1 MPNINFNK
9 SIFYIISLSIFIYP
23 SYNNIFFDGL
33 ILNKFSEIFVI
44 FFILP
49 VIYLFKLKF
58 QKLEIFLIFL
68 LVLFKFFLIILTPN
82 TGIVLKQSLITDNN
96 KININHF
103 DSKINFKEESIIYKD
118 LNDYH
123 EYPFEWINYVNPY
136 NGQIGPNCHLVPC
149 FNLFQKID
157 NYEILLNIHS
167 YIYLKQDSKLGFILS
182 GSNSQNLTLIS
193 KNNKKYTLPTL
204 IDSELSKF
212 DNFPIL
218 KKGIYKLR
226 GEFILKNSKNLT
238 FKPKILINNKIYSAF
253 NKKIFFQDKI
263 ENIFFIKINEIISLL
278 FNIISIL
285 IFLCFLLK
293 FFKSISNNLPY
304 KKFKIFYLNQIFFII
319 LFFLIYYLI
328 NENVFINFLENNKSL
343 SQILSG
349 TFIVAIYIL
358 FICIILFF
366 KNKSIDFDLFDSD
379 LFFYNFFI
387 IVFTL
392 FFVLFFYFDEI
403 YKFKIHSQGDDWW
416 VFEYYA
422 YRIVILKEYLRAGED
437 IIYFRPLIRYIFAI
451 YHFLFG
457 QTFFIHR
464 LGDVWMIL
472 LSGLFFLKTI
482 KFYNF
487 NRLLSLFF
495 TLFLLCNYFGET
507 FKLLIGRGLSE
518 YYASFLLI
526 LLTYLILRNS
536 NNFSIRIIFYLSLIG
551 ILGIWLREDHLFV
564 TMALI
569 VLAIP
574 SFIQNDNFFGLFK
587 SFILKYK
594 FLVCSYLFFISV
606 GFFLIFFRN
615 YLVSGQ
621 FMASDIHYN
630 VDSINQK
637 SWLQI
642 YTILS
647 GSPFSHFPRTFFLI
661 NLIALLLSIYSL
673 FKFKVRIEIL
683 SFSIILISIIL
694 PYTFLNNWG
703 YYPRYSIH
711 LLPYS
716 FLLLILFFR
725 KKIEFF
731 YENYLK

>member
-1 MPNINFNK
+1 MLNINFNK
-9 SIFYIISLSIFIYP
+9 KVFYIISLVILIYP
-23 SYNNIFFDGL
+23 TYNNIFFDGL

-44 FFILP
+44 FFIIP

-58 QKLEIFLIFL
+58 KKLEIFLILL
-68 LVLFKFFLIILTPN
+68 LVLLKLFLIFLTPD
-82 TGIVLKQSLITDNN
+82 TGISLKQSLITENN
-96 KININHF
+96 KIDIKHF
-103 DSKINFKEESIIYKD
+103 DSKINFKEESTIYKD
-118 LNDYH
+118 LNDYD
-123 EYPFEWINYVNPY
+123 EFPFEWINYVNPD
-136 NGQIGPNCHLVPC
+136 NGQIGPTCHLVSC
-149 FNLFQKID
+149 SKLFQKID
-157 NYEILLNIHS
+157 NYEILINIHS
-167 YIYLKQDSKLGFILS
+167 YVYLKQDSKLGFVIK
-182 GSNSQNLTLIS
+182 GSKNKKLTLID
-193 KNNKKYTLPTL
+193 KNNKKYLLPTFV
-204 IDSELSKF
+204 DAELSKF

-218 KKGIYKLR
+218 KKGIYELH
-226 GEFILKNSKNLT
+226 GEFLFKNNTNLT
-238 FKPKILINNKIYSAF
+238 FKPKILINNKFFSAF

-263 ENIFFIKINEIISLL
+263 KNIFIININQIISLL

-293 FFKSISNNLPY
+293 FFISISKNLPY

-328 NENVFINFLENNKSL
+328 NENVFINFLNNNKSM
-343 SQILSG
+343 SQMFSG
-349 TFIVAIYIL
+349 TFIVALYIL

-366 KNKSIDFDLFDSD
+366 KNKSINFDLFDSD

-422 YRIVILKEYLRAGED
+422 YRILILKEYLIAGEP
-437 IIYFRPLIRYIFAI
+437 IFIFRPLIRYIFAI

-457 QTFFIHR
+457 QTYFIHR

-472 LSGLFFLKTI
+472 LSGLFFLKI
-482 KFYNF
+482 LKFYNF
-487 NRLLSLFF
+487 NRLLCLFF
-495 TLFLLCNYFGET
+495 TLFLVCNYFGET
-507 FKLLIGRGLSE
+507 FKLLIGRGLSA

-526 LLTYLILRNS
+526 LLTYLLLINI
-536 NNFSIRIIFYLSLIG
+536 NYFNIKKIFYLSCIG

-564 TMALI
+564 TMAMI

-574 SFIQNDNFFGLFK
+574 SFIQNDNLLGLFK
-587 SFILKYK
+587 SFIIKYK
-594 FLVCSYLFFISV
+594 FLVFSYFVLISF

-615 YLVSGQ
+615 YIVSGQ
-621 FMASDIHYN
+621 FFASNIHYN
-630 VDSINQK
+630 VDSVSQQ
-637 SWLQI
+637 SWSSI

-647 GSPFSHFPRTFFLI
+647 GSDFPQFPRTFFLI

-673 FKFKVRIEIL
+673 FKFKVRMEIL
-683 SFSIILISIIL
+683 SFAIIIISLIL
-694 PYTFLNNWG
+694 PYTFLINWG

-711 LLPYS
+711 LIPYS
-716 FLLLILFFR
+716 FLFLILFFR
-725 KKIEFF
+725 KRIEFF
-731 YENYLK
+731 YENNL